1 MNPTHPRPEEG
12 TTLLEILIATTV
24 FVVVLGL
31 SLALATS
38 FARFG
43 SDADADSAA
52 QFDAHRSF
60 MRVESLL
67 RQGWS
72 TPVLSPSGESL
83 EIDLLGYSYNGT
95 TDQWDRIAPETWR
108 REYDLALG
116 QYHFED
122 SSGIPL
128 SVVQCSI
135 EWQRL
140 SSDPAS
146 DDYHFGDVSCTIF
159 DSLGNSSSSTLA
171 TRIGTYQLNEAGTDR
186 LPGLFFEIQG
196 LSIVV
201 NLNLQRESDH
211 VPYSVRSRVKRR
223 NFIEDSQ

>member
-1 MNPTHPRPEEG
+1 MRTHPQRSEQG
-12 TTLLEILIATTV
+12 TTLLEILIATSV

-43 SDADADSAA
+43 GDADADSSA
-52 QFDAHRSF
+52 QFDAHRTF
-60 MRVESLL
+60 TRVESIL

-72 TPVLSPSGESL
+72 TPVVSASGESL
-83 EIDLLGYSYNGT
+83 QIDLLGYSYNGST
-95 TDQWDRIAPETWR
+95 LQWDRIDPQTWR
-108 REYDLALG
+108 REYDLVLG

-122 SSGIPL
+122 SSGFAL
-128 SVVQCSI
+128 QEVQCSLD
-135 EWQRL
+135 WQRL
-140 SSDPAS
+140 SADPAS
-146 DDYHFGDVSCTIF
+146 EDYHFGDVVSTIS
-159 DSLGNSSSSTLA
+159 DALGNSTSSTLA
-171 TRIGTYQLNEAGTDR
+171 TRIGTYQLNEAGTER
-186 LPGLFFEIQG
+186 MPGLFFEIQG

-201 NLNLQRESDH
+201 NLNLQRDAED

>member
-1 MNPTHPRPEEG
+1 MNTQHSRQEEG

-38 FARFG
+38 FASFG
-43 SDADADSAA
+43 SDADADASA

-60 MRVESLL
+60 TRVESLL

-72 TPVLSPSGESL
+72 TPELSASGEAL

-108 REYDLALG
+108 REYDLSLG
-116 QYHFED
+116 EYHFED
-122 SSGIPL
+122 SFGTPL
-128 SVVQCSI
+128 SVVQCSV

-140 SSDPAS
+140 SSDPTS
-146 DDYHFGDVSCTIF
+146 EDYHFGDVVSTIS
-159 DSLGNSSSSTLA
+159 DSLGNSTSSTLA
-171 TRIGTYQLNEAGTDR
+171 TRIGTYQLNEAGTER

-196 LSIVV
+196 LSILV
-201 NLNLQRESDH
+201 NLNLQREIDH

>member
-12 TTLLEILIATTV
+12 STLLEILIATTV

-43 SDADADSAA
+43 GDADADAAA

-60 MRVESLL
+60 TRVESIL

-72 TPVLSPSGESL
+72 TPELSASGELL
-83 EIDLLGYSYNGT
+83 EIDLLGYSYNGST
-95 TDQWDRIAPETWR
+95 GEWDRILPETWR
-108 REYDLALG
+108 RGYDLDEG
-116 QYHFED
+116 KYYFED
-122 SSGIPL
+122 SSGSPL
-128 SVVQCSI
+128 PVVQCSL

-140 SSDPAS
+140 SADPAS
-146 DDYHFGDVSCTIF
+146 DDYHFGDVVCTIF

-186 LPGLFFEIQG
+186 LPGLSFEIQG
-196 LSIVV
+196 LSIIVQ
-201 NLNLQRESDH
+201 LNLQRESDH
-211 VPYSVRSRVKRR
+211 VPYSVKSRVKRR